1 MAANGF
7 KLTSDEKDKQQ
18 YLVDESENFWWI
30 KVFFYDENNYCSAQ
44 SDMFR
49 LAEKDVTKMR
59 VGAKIEFRVN
69 GIPDKLFKAAIIS
82 VGQNIDRL
90 NRATEVYARIID
102 KDPQFLSGM
111 YVNARIVK

>member
-49 LAEKDVTKMR
+49 LAEKDVTKMENLMLDNLCGHWEKISSSKVICDR
-59 VGAKIEFRVN
+59 VTI
-69 GIPDKLFKAAIIS
+69 
-82 VGQNIDRL
+82 
-90 NRATEVYARIID
+90 NRSTD
-102 KDPQFLSGM
+102 CKDPSFCLIQIWWTKFPE
-111 YVNARIVK
+111 